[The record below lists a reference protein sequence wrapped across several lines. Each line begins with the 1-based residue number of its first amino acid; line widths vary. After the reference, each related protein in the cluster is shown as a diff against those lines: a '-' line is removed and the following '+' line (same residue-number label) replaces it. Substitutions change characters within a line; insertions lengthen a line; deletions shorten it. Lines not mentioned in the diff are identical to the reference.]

1 MIRFAG
7 SGHDRAQAWILALVL
22 LALLAVYLP
31 HVGRGFVTD
40 DFIWMRES
48 VHDGRI
54 DLPRLLGTTTGFF
67 RPLVGLS
74 FGLQFQEHGTD
85 PRAYGLFNLLLHML
99 NVILA
104 FMLLRSWKRTR
115 ALAAWGAA
123 LFALNL
129 KAAGMAVGW
138 ISGRSE
144 LLFSFFLLLAFW
156 SCLQARKEAPPLLRT
171 ARYLL
176 CFTFY
181 LAALLAKETAVAA
194 PLFVFLFVF
203 LNSKSGAPPGNVLKK
218 TLRSLQAA
226 LPFLIALP
234 IYLLLRFQS
243 DAFTP
248 FNAPAYYRFNF
259 SPLLLL
265 ENIREYLTRSA
276 ALDILILVLVM
287 GFSLIARKRVAGR
300 ATAADREVIATGLL
314 WFLCF
319 LLPCLFLEAR
329 SDLYAYF
336 PQLGLHL
343 AFLAWLV
350 AYAPFS
356 GLLGAL
362 TAAGP
367 KVRESSRSLAWVLI
381 LCLIGWSAFLGYRA
395 RARSV
400 QDQASTLFCRSLARA
415 ARKIGPKKKQ
425 LLIVDAHYGERTAP
439 SSTVSYGLEAM
450 LRLYVP
456 GKDLRAEFI
465 TLKMARD
472 LRDRDLKESVALIWR
487 NGQVRRFVPRR
498 RKVTGNSRQDPLDT

>member
-1 MIRFAG
+1 MKTKDSENER
-7 SGHDRAQAWILALVL
+7 RQKWILAFVL
-22 LALLAVYLP
+22 LALLAAYLP
-31 HVGRGFVTD
+31 HVGRGFITD

-48 VHDGRI
+48 APGGRI
-54 DLPRLLGTTTGFF
+54 DLHRLFGTTTGFF

-74 FGLQFQEHGTD
+74 FGLQFQWFGTA
-85 PRAYGLFNLLLHML
+85 PLAYGLFNLLLHLL

-104 FMLLRSWKRTR
+104 FMLLRSWRRTR
-115 ALAAWGAA
+115 PLAAWGAA

-156 SCLQARKEAPPLLRT
+156 SCLQAGKDAPALLRA
-171 ARYLL
+171 ARYFL

-181 LAALLAKETAVAA
+181 LAALLSKETAVAA
-194 PLFVFLFVF
+194 PLFVLLFVF
-203 LNSKSGAPPGNVLKK
+203 LDSKGRPRPGSILKR
-218 TLRSLQAA
+218 TLKSIQAA
-226 LPFLIALP
+226 LPFLAALP
-234 IYLLLRFQS
+234 IYFLLRFQS

-248 FNAPAYYRFNF
+248 FNAPAYYRFNL

-276 ALDILILVLVM
+276 ALDILILAVIM
-287 GFSLIARKRVAGR
+287 GFFLLRRNRVAGHPV
-300 ATAADREVIATGLL
+300 AADRGVIASGLL

-329 SDLYAYF
+329 SDLYAYL

-343 AFLAWLV
+343 AFLAWLT
-350 AYAPFS
+350 AYAPFT

-362 TAAGP
+362 TSAGP
-367 KVRESSRSLAWVLI
+367 KDRGSSRSLAWVLI

-395 RARSV
+395 RARSL
-400 QDQASTLFCRSLARA
+400 QDQASSLFCRSLARA

-425 LLIVDAHYGERTAP
+425 LLIVDAHYGERTSP

-450 LRLYVP
+450 LRLYIP
-456 GKDLRAEFI
+456 GRDLRGEFI

-472 LRDRDLKESVALIWR
+472 LRERDLKESVAFIWR
-487 NGQVRRFVPRR
+487 NGQVRRFAPRR
-498 RKVTGNSRQDPLDT
+498 RPSPGNNRQDPLPT